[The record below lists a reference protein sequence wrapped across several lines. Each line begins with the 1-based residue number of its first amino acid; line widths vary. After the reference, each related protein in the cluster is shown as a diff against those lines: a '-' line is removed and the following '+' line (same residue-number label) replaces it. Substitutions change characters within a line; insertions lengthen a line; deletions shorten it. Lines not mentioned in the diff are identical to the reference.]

1 MNTERWNVE
10 LAPEAKNDFAYIIR
24 WTRKEFGERQA
35 QIYKTAVKKALL
47 ALHDGPKVIGVK
59 KRDDIALGIHTLHVA
74 RDGYKGRHFIVFRAT
89 EPQTIE
95 VLRLLH
101 DSMDLDAHIAE

>member
-10 LAPEAKNDFAYIIR
+10 LAPEAKNDFADIMR

-35 QIYKTAVKKALL
+35 QIYKTTIKKALQ
-47 ALHDGPKVIGVK
+47 ALHDGSNIIGVK
-59 KRDDIALGIHTLHVA
+59 KRDDIACGIHTLHVA
-74 RDGYKGRHFIVFRAT
+74 RDGCKGRHFIVFRTA
-89 EPQTIE
+89 ESHIIE

-101 DSMDLDAHIAE
+101 DSMDLDAHL